1 MLFESI
7 HLTEIMP
14 NLQDQ
19 LGLGRAYDASD
30 PSTQRYLDYIN
41 LKLAARGFP
50 IVGEEKDF
58 PFLEMGRSLLANFQ
72 EKLRL
77 LADHLCPTDQ
87 RIDSFLREY
96 LADVPDA
103 ALDRNSPFVP
113 PAALVLE
120 RHGISRL
127 LSLPQDRDSFESD
140 IVSSYRVAQGV
151 CHNPAKDRRTTAGVF
166 HIAEGGLPV
175 PGDKLSVPK
184 ETFARLLQHA
194 LNPPADLLTI
204 PFTATQERP
213 ARAFVSLLLRPVIRP
228 EVPGICPESSMEV
241 RFFAPGNLVSN
252 LDFVESIFGN
262 AGDPNLPENNAALDT
277 EHWSGHTGCVILAP
291 HLVKLRKKDL
301 GLPHTSNA
309 TEKQKSDGMCWD
321 DDSELY
327 NNGGAFKITCRDH
340 RGVIVTLIADNYFGY
355 CKKEVKTQISYATN
369 LYGGAEEEHAGG
381 TIAFPSFDHGA
392 YFSLNREVTQL
403 DHTFDDVVEVLG
415 DSIDVQ
421 PEGYAIDRKFSNI
434 YYVPET
440 TEVDLDQQRVSWQ
453 SDAVHALRLQPG
465 ITYVYPSG
473 YKVQMIQPTIGQS
486 WRIIGTQAEGTFC
499 HKPCTV
505 SGGGKSEI
513 SKALQDAMRV
523 APVIVPE
530 FQQTMDRVKE
540 LTEMNYW
547 DRFHHPRIR
556 PEQSR
561 PLLDPRRSLGS
572 ALRLLTPDDQFTDK
586 YNDYVRSLP
595 RQVIDMAL
603 LVKRYYREDWGTW
616 DEWRDRFTVDVVDG
630 QPGFEIKYRNQHIV
644 ARYLRVGFAADG
656 LWRMFSLRKDFL
668 PASKLQ
674 REDDITA
681 TTTVPV
687 PRDSGMHPDLPD
699 GSHKFALN
707 CEYRFF
713 QRPDDAIHRG
723 YDKNT
728 ERDFSRPGNFF
739 SNYEPITRPQA
750 KEMIADAIRFGR
762 FTLPMQR
769 LICDFA
775 QASKPDYIVVSS
787 SPRIVDGKPS
797 ENPRYLQT
805 RPDLED
811 PRPEYLGSV
820 GMRLY
825 RRVSANRPVLAPVNA
840 VLPGRR
846 NNPPN
851 VKKGIRALA
860 VYNPV
865 HYQELPELFMDLT
878 SSLTGKSPS
887 TTGAGSEGALTKS
900 PFNALLPITDLN
912 NALVSSVLTRQPY
925 FTTAAGYIGPKF
937 RVDHDISLL
946 IPEVWS
952 RMHIHERDPETLL
965 EQEMLEPL
973 ADFEHNGEKVLASR
987 LGFRITEKFV
997 LRFFGRVFADPGSLF
1012 TEEMLRPEL
1021 QDLDSYVDGI
1031 NNIVEAQKRVAKYYF
1046 EDGSVDL
1053 ACPPMRA
1060 LLHIMVHGEYEGMGA
1075 TDPEI
1080 RQLFDVDTILNSE
1093 WYSDRLDAQAEIDR
1107 TLWKRHI
1114 ENLSAFQDKE
1124 NYRDEIRRLNI
1135 AARLRAAKKRL
1146 KDIERSGYAS
1156 SLRGNLGADPEMVAK

>member
-1 MLFESI
+1 MA
-7 HLTEIMP
+7 
-14 NLQDQ
+14 NQQDQ
-19 LGLGRAYDASD
+19 LGMGRSYDATD
-30 PSTQRYLDYIN
+30 PNTQRYLDYIN

-50 IVGEEKDF
+50 IVGDEKDF

-77 LADHLCPTDQ
+77 LADHLCPADL
-87 RIDSFLREY
+87 RIDSFLKSY
-96 LADVPDA
+96 LSDVSDA
-103 ALDRNSPFVP
+103 ALDKGSPLVP

-120 RHGISRL
+120 KHGISRL
-127 LSLPQDRDSFESD
+127 LSLPPDRDRFESE
-140 IVSSYRVAQGV
+140 IVSSFRVAQGV
-151 CHNPAKDRRTTAGVF
+151 CHNPARDRRTTAGVF
-166 HIAEGGLPV
+166 HVAEGGLPI
-175 PGDKLSVPK
+175 PGDKRSVPK
-184 ETFARLLQHA
+184 ETFAHLLRHA

-204 PFTATQERP
+204 PYTATQERP
-213 ARAFVSLLLRPVIRP
+213 ARSFVSLLLRPVVRP
-228 EVPGICPESSMEV
+228 EVPGVCPELSMEV

-252 LDFVESIFGN
+252 LDFVESIFSN
-262 AGDPNLPENNAALDT
+262 AGDPHLPENNAALDT

-291 HLVKLRKKDL
+291 HLVKLRKKDV
-301 GLPHTSNA
+301 GLPHVNQA
-309 TEKQKSDGMCWD
+309 TEAQKRNGMCWE

-327 NNGGAFKITCRDH
+327 NDGGAFKVTCRDH
-340 RGVIVTLIADNYFGY
+340 NGVIVTLIADNYFGY
-355 CKKEVKTQISYATN
+355 CKKEVKTQISYAAN
-369 LYGGAEEEHAGG
+369 LSGGAEEEHAGG
-381 TIAFPSFDHGA
+381 AIAFPSFDHGA
-392 YFSLNREVTQL
+392 HFSLNREITQL
-403 DHTFDDVVEVLG
+403 DHTFDDVVETLG
-415 DSIDVQ
+415 DTIEVL
-421 PEGYAIDRKFSNI
+421 PEGYAIDKRFPNI

-440 TEVDLDQQRVSWQ
+440 TEVDLDHQTVSWQ
-453 SDAVHALRLQPG
+453 SDAVHELKLQPG
-465 ITYVYPSG
+465 ITYMYPSG
-473 YKVQMIQPTIGQS
+473 YKVQMIQPTSGQS

-530 FQQTMDRVKE
+530 FQKTMEKVRE
-540 LTEMNYW
+540 LIERNYW
-547 DRFHHPRIR
+547 NRFPHPRIR

-561 PLLDPRRSLGS
+561 PLLDSRRSLGS
-572 ALRLLTPDDQFTDK
+572 ALRLLTPDEQFTDEH
-586 YNDYVRSLP
+586 NDYVRSLP
-595 RQVIDMAL
+595 RHVVDMVL
-603 LVKRYYREDWGTW
+603 LIKRFYRDDWGSW
-616 DEWRDRFTVDVVDG
+616 DEWRDRFAVDVVDG
-630 QPGFEIKYRNQHIV
+630 QPGFEIKYRNQFIV
-644 ARYLRVGFAADG
+644 ARYLRVGFAPDG

-668 PASKLQ
+668 PARKLQ

-687 PRDSGMHPDLPD
+687 PRDSGMHPDLPE
-699 GSHKFALN
+699 GSYKFALN

-713 QRPDDAIHRG
+713 QRPDEAIHRG

-728 ERDFSRPGNFF
+728 ERDFSQPGNFF
-739 SNYEPITRPQA
+739 SNYEPITRSQA

-762 FTLPMQR
+762 FTAPMQR
-769 LICDFA
+769 LIREFA
-775 QASKPDYIVVSS
+775 RAAKPDYIAVSS

-805 RPDLED
+805 RQDLED
-811 PRPEYLGSV
+811 WRPEYLAEV

-825 RRVSANRPVLAPVNA
+825 RRVPITRPVLAPVNA

-846 NNPPN
+846 NNPPDT
-851 VKKGIRALA
+851 KRGIRALA

-865 HYQELPELFMDLT
+865 HYQELPELFMDLI

-912 NALVSSVLTRQPY
+912 NALIASVLTRQPC

-965 EQEMLEPL
+965 EHEMLERL
-973 ADFEHNGEKVLASR
+973 DDFEHNGKIVLASR

-997 LRFFGRVFADPGSLF
+997 HRFFGRVFADPASLF
-1012 TEEMLRPEL
+1012 TGEMLRPEE
-1021 QDLDSYVDGI
+1021 QDLEAYVDGI
-1031 NNIVEAQKRVAKYYF
+1031 NNIVEAQERVAKHYF
-1046 EDGSVDL
+1046 EDGSIEF
-1053 ACPPMRA
+1053 ASPPLRA
-1060 LLHIMVHGEYEGMGA
+1060 LLHVMAHGSYEGKTA
-1075 TDPEI
+1075 KDPEV
-1080 RQLFDVDTILNSE
+1080 RDLFDADTILNSD
-1093 WYSDRLDAQAEIDR
+1093 WYADRLRAQAKIDR
-1107 TLWKRHI
+1107 RLWTRHV
-1114 ENLSAFQDKE
+1114 ENLTAFQEKE

-1146 KDIERSGYAS
+1146 KDIDRPGYAE
-1156 SLRGNLGADPEMVAK
+1156 SLRGHLGADPIMVAE